1 VTASGLAGPPRGL
14 AFWATC
20 AAVMMID
27 GYDLMAM
34 PLAVPHVAQ
43 QLGVT
48 AGSFG
53 VVLSTVLVGL
63 GLGALFL
70 GPLGDR
76 LGRRPVIIPGLFAL
90 AAFTLGTATAGA
102 LWEFALWRL
111 GTGVC
116 LGACLTNVTA
126 LVSELAPPAR
136 RSTTLSVIACGV
148 SIGAIAAGILAP
160 LLVGLGGW
168 KGMFLVPGA
177 ATVLLGLLAL
187 LVLPES
193 PSIAAARRSRS
204 QPQAERV
211 STAMTPGSAAPPS
224 PCLALLAPPYRTRT
238 ALFVFLYTLNAC
250 ALYLVSSWLPTVLPR
265 AGFTLTQAAHFSSLQ
280 STGSLAIG
288 LGLSWLLDRHN
299 QGALLVWSYL
309 VIALGFVAFSFVPV
323 SAVGWGTLV
332 FIAAGGVAGV
342 HLCLMAVGTGLFPP
356 QILSSA
362 IGLAVAAGRVGAIA
376 GPMLGGL
383 LIDRQAAPAQ
393 FFLLCILPVVFCLL
407 GSLRLAQLFRSAG
420 FAGLGSP
427 QEHSR

>member
-1 VTASGLAGPPRGL
+1 
-14 AFWATC
+14 
-20 AAVMMID
+20 MMID

-48 AGSFG
+48 PGSFG
-53 VVLSTVLVGL
+53 IVLSAVLVGL
-63 GLGALFL
+63 GLGALLL

-111 GTGVC
+111 GTGLC

-136 RSTTLSVIACGV
+136 RSATLSLIACGV

-193 PSIAAARRSRS
+193 PSIAAARRSRGL
-204 QPQAERV
+204 PPAGPV
-211 STAMTPGSAAPPS
+211 ATPDAAASRPPL
-224 PCLALLAPPYRTRT
+224 LALLAPPYRIRT

-323 SAVGWGTLV
+323 SAAGWGTLV

-342 HLCLMAVGTGLFPP
+342 HLCLMAVGTGLYPP

-376 GPMLGGL
+376 GPMLGGV
-383 LIDRQAAPAQ
+383 LIDRQATPAQ
-393 FFLLCILPVVFCLL
+393 FFLVCILPVVFCLL
-407 GSLRLAQLFRSAG
+407 GSLRLAQLFRSPG
-420 FAGLGSP
+420 FAGPGLG

>member
-1 VTASGLAGPPRGL
+1 M
-14 AFWATC
+14 
-20 AAVMMID
+20 AVMMID

-48 AGSFG
+48 PGSFG
-53 VVLSTVLVGL
+53 VVLSAVLVGL
-63 GLGALFL
+63 GLGALLL

-76 LGRRPVIIPGLFAL
+76 LGRRPVIIPGLMGL
-90 AAFTLGTATAGA
+90 AGFTLGTATAGT

-111 GTGVC
+111 GTGAC

-136 RSTTLSVIACGV
+136 RSATLSLIACGV
-148 SIGAIAAGILAP
+148 SVGAIAAGILAP

-168 KGMFLVPGA
+168 QGMFLVPGA

-187 LVLPES
+187 FVLPES
-193 PSIAAARRSRS
+193 PSVSSARRSRDLL
-204 QPQAERV
+204 QTEPV
-211 STAMTPGSAAPPS
+211 SKAMGPATAAGKPPL
-224 PCLALLAPPYRTRT
+224 LALLAPPYRTRT
-238 ALFVFLYTLNAC
+238 AIFVFLYTLNAC
-250 ALYLVSSWLPTVLPR
+250 ALYLVSNWLPTVLPR

-309 VIALGFVAFSFVPV
+309 VIALGFIAFSLVPV
-323 SAVGWGTLV
+323 SAVGWGALV

-342 HLCLMAVGTGLFPP
+342 HLCLMAVGTGLYPP

-362 IGLAVAAGRVGAIA
+362 VGLAVAAGRVGAIA
-376 GPMLGGL
+376 GPLLGGL
-383 LIDRQAAPAQ
+383 LIDRQATPAQ

-407 GSLRLAQLFRSAG
+407 GSLRLATLLRSAG
-420 FAGLGSP
+420 FAGLGPP
-427 QEHSR
+427 QERNR